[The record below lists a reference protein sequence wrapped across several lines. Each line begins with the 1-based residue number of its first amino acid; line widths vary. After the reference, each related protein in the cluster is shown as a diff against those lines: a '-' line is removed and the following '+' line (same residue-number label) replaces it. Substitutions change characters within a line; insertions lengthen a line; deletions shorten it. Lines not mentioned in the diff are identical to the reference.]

1 MKIAVC
7 VLLFL
12 LCPAPLQSVRS
23 AETTG
28 KPTAKGLAVVI
39 KSIRAFPGHAE
50 FDLEVW
56 SDLRESVSISQFSLA
71 TAARTVKLSHTN
83 GFIWKVERP
92 RIIEDPPS
100 TGEDFTFSMQPGATN
115 RITVV
120 TPPLT
125 NVTATASQVSAP
137 ADGPKEVRYEVA
149 REVGTISKELRQFKW
164 VLCSGAGKTR
174 IEWRKSQQPERGQR

>member
-1 MKIAVC
+1 MKIVFC
-7 VLLFL
+7 ILFL
-12 LCPAPLQSVRS
+12 GLCPALIQPVGS

-28 KPTAKGLAVVI
+28 EATTNGLGVAI

-56 SDLRESVSISQFSLA
+56 SRLRESVSVSQFSLA

-92 RIIEDPPS
+92 KIIEDPPP
-100 TGEDFTFSMQPGATN
+100 TDVDFTFLIQPGTTN
-115 RITVV
+115 RITVA

-125 NVTATASQVSAP
+125 NFTGTASEVSDP
-137 ADGPKEVRYEVA
+137 AGGSKEVRYELA
-149 REVGTISKELRQFKW
+149 REVGTISKESRNFKW
-164 VLCSGAGKTR
+164 VLCSGVGKTR
-174 IEWRKSQQPERGQR
+174 IEWRKSQQP